1 MLSWP
6 NLSAKL
12 AYCSED
18 ERHFGLVDALD
29 VIVQEIVISDLMEL
43 ILILFLASFPLIER
57 MSWSVSG
64 ENLAVNLLEVPVLA
78 WDFGIDVDH
87 SGDTKLHGEHCRV
100 LGDSPDFHDAWL
112 IGWLH

>member
-1 MLSWP
+1 MLSRA
-6 NLSAKL
+6 NLRAKL
-12 AYCSED
+12 ADCSED

-29 VIVQEIVISDLMEL
+29 IIVQEIVVCDLVEL
-43 ILILFLASFPLIER
+43 VLVLFLAGFPLVER

-64 ENLAVNLLEVPVLA
+64 KNLAVNSLEVFVLA

-87 SGDTKLHGEHCRV
+87 SGDTKLHGEHCGV

-112 IGWLH
+112 IG